1 MPTPLKSQSRTRFL
15 LSTWTPVVVM
25 LLVIVRESTA
35 SFGGDHTARIL
46 RPIWEA
52 LFGAVT
58 NQEWDQ
64 IHHYIRK
71 TGHFLGYGVQ
81 GLAWLRAWLRTW
93 RPRFAWEA
101 WRERWRWALQMALLN
116 TMLIAALD
124 EVHQSFLPNR
134 TGLVSDVLLDSSGAA
149 LLLGIAFFFRWAK
162 QKAARDVRPLAAVS
176 EPS

>member
-1 MPTPLKSQSRTRFL
+1 
-15 LSTWTPVVVM
+15 M

-35 SFGGDHTARIL
+35 SFGGDHTGRIL
-46 RPIWEA
+46 RPIWQA
-52 LFGAVT
+52 LFGVVT
-58 NQEWDQ
+58 NREWDH
-64 IHHYIRK
+64 IHHHLRK
-71 TGHFLGYGVQ
+71 TGHFLGYGAQ

-93 RPRFAWEA
+93 QPRFAWEA

-116 TMLIAALD
+116 TMLVAALD

-149 LLLGIAFFFRWAK
+149 LMLVIAFFFRWVK
-162 QKAARDVRPLAAVS
+162 QKTARDVRPLAVVS

>member
-1 MPTPLKSQSRTRFL
+1 
-15 LSTWTPVVVM
+15 M

-52 LFGAVT
+52 LFGVVT
-58 NQEWDQ
+58 NKEWGE

-93 RPRFAWEA
+93 QPRFAWEA

-116 TMLIAALD
+116 TMLVAALD

-149 LLLGIAFFFRWAK
+149 LLLGIGFCFQWAK
-162 QKAARDVRPLAAVS
+162 QKAARNVRPLAALS
-176 EPS
+176 GTSKS

>member
-1 MPTPLKSQSRTRFL
+1 
-15 LSTWTPVVVM
+15 M

-46 RPIWEA
+46 RPIWET

-81 GLAWLRAWLRTW
+81 GLAWLRAWVRTW
-93 RPRFAWEA
+93 QPRFAWDA

-116 TMLIAALD
+116 TMLIASLD

-149 LLLGIAFFFRWAK
+149 LLLGIALFFRWIK
-162 QKAARDVRPLAAVS
+162 QRTARDACPLAVVS